1 MNFQSWIHR
10 FFFISIV
17 VMITLCFVGESI
29 AAGPG
34 PKEVTA
40 ILKAG
45 GGAIG
50 GVGFVV
56 MTGMTKIVKDM
67 YPRIDITVVPGGW
80 VGNLPRTEKREMDIG
95 STAISVANLA
105 HSVKDPFDKPFQ
117 NIRSL
122 YATQDILYYA
132 AFVRKDFP
140 ADSLEEM
147 FKKKIPARLCTLYV
161 GNVTELM
168 WRNLFLFHD
177 TTWEDVGKK
186 WGGKMN
192 FVPWPDAVN
201 LVKDGHADGILSVGT
216 QRIGWAVD
224 LTTSR
229 PIKILKFSEAE
240 MDYMKKMFGFGRAVI
255 PGGTYSGIA
264 EDVLCPTDSGMAVV
278 NKDVPDD
285 VVEAILTALWEKA
298 GDYAQYHVALR
309 NFKPQ
314 GMCKGM
320 PLPFHK
326 AAEKFYKEK
335 GCLK

>member
-1 MNFQSWIHR
+1 MRLRHAKGWINLV
-10 FFFISIV
+10 IILSL
-17 VMITLCFVGESI
+17 TLGLVGTSF
-29 AAGPG
+29 AAGSVS
-34 PKEVTA
+34 KTVSA
-40 ILKAG
+40 VLKAG

-56 MTGMTKIVKDM
+56 MIGMSKVTKDM

-80 VGNLPRTEKREMDIG
+80 VGNLPRTDKRELDIG

-105 HSVKDPFDKPFQ
+105 AAVKDPYKKPLK

-122 YATQDILYYA
+122 YAIQDTLYYA

-140 ADSLEEM
+140 ADTLEEV
-147 FKKKIPARLCTLYV
+147 FEKKIPARFCTLYP

-168 WRNLFLFHD
+168 WRNMFLFHN
-177 TTWEDVGKK
+177 TTWDDVSKK
-186 WGGKMN
+186 MGGKMN

-216 QRIGWAVD
+216 RKIGWAMD
-224 LTTSR
+224 LTSSR
-229 PIKILKFSEAE
+229 EMKILKFSEAE
-240 MDYMKKMFGFGRAVI
+240 MNYMNKKFGFGRAVI
-255 PGGTYSGIA
+255 PANTYTGIT

-278 NKDVPDD
+278 NKDVPDE
-285 VVEAILTALWEKA
+285 VVTAVLTALWEGADK
-298 GDYAQYHVALR
+298 YAKHHVALSG
-309 NFKPQ
+309 FKPE

-320 PLPFHK
+320 PLPFHE
-326 AAEKFYKEK
+326 AAEKFYREK

>member
-1 MNFQSWIHR
+1 
-10 FFFISIV
+10 
-17 VMITLCFVGESI
+17 L
-29 AAGPG
+29 AAGPS
-34 PKEVTA
+34 KKTSAV
-40 ILKAG
+40 LKAG

-56 MTGMTKIVKDM
+56 MIGMSKVTKDM
-67 YPRIDITVVPGGW
+67 FPRIDTTVVPGGW
-80 VGNLPRTEKREMDIG
+80 VGNLPRTDKGELDIG

-105 HSVKDPFDKPFQ
+105 AAVKGPYDKPLK

-122 YATQDILYYA
+122 YAMQDKLYYA
-132 AFVRKDFP
+132 AFVKKDFP
-140 ADSLEEM
+140 VDTLEDV
-147 FKKKIPARLCTLYV
+147 FKKKIPGRFCTLYP

-168 WRNLFLFHD
+168 WRNMFLYHN
-177 TTWEDVGKK
+177 TSWEDVSKK
-186 WGGKMN
+186 LGGKMH

-216 QRIGWAVD
+216 RKIGWAMD

-229 PIKILKFSEAE
+229 EMKILKFSKDELDF
-240 MDYMKKMFGFGRAVI
+240 MHKKYGFGRDVI
-255 PGGTYSGIA
+255 PSGTYTGIDK
-264 EDVLCPTDSGMAVV
+264 DVLCPTDSGMAVI
-278 NKDVPDD
+278 NKNVPDN
-285 VVEAILTALWEKA
+285 VVEAILTALWEGSDK
-298 GDYAQYHVALR
+298 YANHHVALSG
-309 NFKPQ
+309 FKPE